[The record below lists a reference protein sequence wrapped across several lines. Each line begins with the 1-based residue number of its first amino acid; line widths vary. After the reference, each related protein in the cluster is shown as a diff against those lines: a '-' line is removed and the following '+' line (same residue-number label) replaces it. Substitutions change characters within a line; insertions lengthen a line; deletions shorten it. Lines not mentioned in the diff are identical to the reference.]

1 MSSQAK
7 GTFAKKSWDEKPTSE
22 INGGPKLTRAS
33 VANIFQGD
41 IEGESSLE
49 YLMIYQDDKHAS
61 FIGLERVTG
70 RLGDRVGSFVLQH
83 SGVYDSGVV
92 KATWFVAPGSGT
104 GDLARLRGEGEYVWD
119 GQEGDAARFTLAY
132 ELE

>member
-1 MSSQAK
+1 MKQAT
-7 GTFAKKSWDEKPTSE
+7 GTFKSKSWDEKPTGE
-22 INGGPKLTRAS
+22 VDGAPKLTRAS

-49 YLMIYQDDKHAS
+49 YLMVYPDDQHAS

-70 RLGDRVGSFVLQH
+70 RLGGREGSFVLQH
-83 SGVYDSGVV
+83 SGVFDSGKVR
-92 KATWFVAPGSGT
+92 ATWFVVPGSGS
-104 GDLARLRGEGEYVWD
+104 GDLQRLRGEGDYVWD
-119 GQEGDAARFTLAY
+119 GQHGDAARFSLAY